1 MKIEIEFNKWF
12 STDKDGTFFCFNFI
26 PSIQI
31 LGKINNY
38 TITISW
44 LIWTLDIEM
53 TKNIE
58 L

>member
-1 MKIEIEFNKWF
+1 MKIEFNRWF
-12 STDKDGTFFCFNFI
+12 STDKDGTFFCFNII

-31 LGKINNY
+31 IGKTNNNY

-53 TKNIE
+53 TKNTK